1 MAIGILLKWISS
13 PRMTNQYHLIQLEI
27 GQNGIYILNSTFQ
40 PGANDVWVVKRKGKR
55 DLLLPY
61 IPPVVL
67 NVDIPNKRVDVDI
80 LEGLDDED

>member
-1 MAIGILLKWISS
+1 MRVIAWLEPSRKSC
-13 PRMTNQYHLIQLEI
+13 NQ
-27 GQNGIYILNSTFQ
+27 
-40 PGANDVWVVKRKGKR
+40 GANDVWVVKRKGKR

-67 NVDIPNKRVDVDI
+67 NVDIPNKRVDVEI

>member
-1 MAIGILLKWISS
+1 MSGLSS
-13 PRMTNQYHLIQLEI
+13 E
-27 GQNGIYILNSTFQ
+27 
-40 PGANDVWVVKRKGKR
+40 KGKR

-67 NVDIPNKRVDVDI
+67 NVDIPNNRVDVEI